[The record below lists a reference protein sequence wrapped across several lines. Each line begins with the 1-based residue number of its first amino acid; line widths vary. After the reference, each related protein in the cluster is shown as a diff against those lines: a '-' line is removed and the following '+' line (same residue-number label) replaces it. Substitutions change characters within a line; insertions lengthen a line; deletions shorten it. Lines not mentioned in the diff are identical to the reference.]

1 MSSDGILTISASKMA
16 EEPEEHK
23 VIRSVE
29 EVQKSSQVQRS
40 LFPADETISLHEE
53 CEKES
58 KATHD
63 CMDSVAEDTSIE
75 DSLESETARE
85 VLLTDSAATS
95 SHDTDFDFVES
106 ENQSKE
112 TIDNKESIVPA
123 KGLADSSTFVSDEMQ
138 SCSEFAD
145 ISDAS
150 LCRRSSIAMTETSG
164 NLSASRDFGT
174 SSQDSLLFVILE
186 DENDSETAEVL
197 HLEDSQQAIDIQ
209 DLKNSQE
216 SSDIVEVKG
225 SEAIEI
231 LDLTESQED
240 IDILDVKDSQGS
252 VDILEVKGS
261 SVEILDL
268 QDSQES
274 VDILDGEDSHE
285 TVAEAQNVSGQNS
298 KSSTIFD
305 VTDDAVSVQERS
317 NTIDEELA
325 QFSWQN
331 KYENDSAVQENF
343 NYQTIPEE
351 TLDSKRTQS
360 AAIESCT
367 NSFQLSRDCT
377 HEEEAVDSVGQ
388 LNLEETT
395 ETKESSPTDTNTSSK
410 TIAEE
415 SAEAIESLKG
425 TRRIQRDSPEELLL
439 ITKRGNFF
447 QDSFFLDAHRD
458 FSAALRQVLGRCN
471 QVNFEDDTDL
481 RHTDILERY
490 RQLRSRDLREEN
502 QAAIVTSDKSC
513 MKIIMDVHDFMSGDV
528 QAKVVDEKELVI
540 EGLVV
545 KKEEGTSS
553 ETSHSF
559 RRRFSLPQ
567 FTKITSV
574 MSLDGILTVTVMFK
588 EGNVEANT
596 AENSI
601 KTEAKRIKRNHS
613 LEITSLPAEKRLL
626 ETKNE
631 NQNGLNE
638 YMTSQSEET
647 RHFLEISRREK
658 TPYLD
663 CSFEDSN
670 RLRRF
675 GQESGRESQ
684 ETNKYN
690 VTEDAIMGTSSRL
703 ASGSL
708 SSFTEKSFPITRKG
722 HFFSHYFFRDTRE
735 DFQKAVRE
743 ILSRWGEKSCGDEMT
758 SYRKLRARNM
768 REDTQAVT
776 SSEDERHYKFVIDV
790 HDFMDVGEISVKAV
804 NEREL
809 VVEGHLEKKED
820 GSKSSKRFLRRF
832 VVPGDIEL
840 EAVISVMS
848 SDGVLKIL
856 APKKEGHNR
865 KHFSIDVEDMD
876 DVEATVS
883 RKFRNGHRLAEEYLK
898 KRDSSSDDEELRAFA
913 KQSNNHTESLSKTM
927 TKSLKVDTC
936 STRRQR

>member
-1 MSSDGILTISASKMA
+1 
-16 EEPEEHK
+16 
-23 VIRSVE
+23 
-29 EVQKSSQVQRS
+29 
-40 LFPADETISLHEE
+40 
-53 CEKES
+53 
-58 KATHD
+58 
-63 CMDSVAEDTSIE
+63 
-75 DSLESETARE
+75 
-85 VLLTDSAATS
+85 
-95 SHDTDFDFVES
+95 
-106 ENQSKE
+106 
-112 TIDNKESIVPA
+112 
-123 KGLADSSTFVSDEMQ
+123 
-138 SCSEFAD
+138 
-145 ISDAS
+145 
-150 LCRRSSIAMTETSG
+150 MTETSG

-174 SSQDSLLFVILE
+174 SSQDSLLSVIPE

-240 IDILDVKDSQGS
+240 IDILMKDSQGS

-285 TVAEAQNVSGQNS
+285 TVAEAQNVS
-298 KSSTIFD
+298 
-305 VTDDAVSVQERS
+305 
-317 NTIDEELA
+317 
-325 QFSWQN
+325 
-331 KYENDSAVQENF
+331 YENESAVQENF
-343 NYQTIPEE
+343 NHQTIPEE

-367 NSFQLSRDCT
+367 NSLQLSRDCT
-377 HEEEAVDSVGQ
+377 HEEEAVDS
-388 LNLEETT
+388 
-395 ETKESSPTDTNTSSK
+395 PTDTNTSST

-601 KTEAKRIKRNHS
+601 KTEAKRITKEIIHS
-613 LEITSLPAEKRLL
+613 KSPSLPAEKRLL

-647 RHFLEISRREK
+647 RHFLEISRREQR
-658 TPYLD
+658 
-663 CSFEDSN
+663 
-670 RLRRF
+670 RL
-675 GQESGRESQ
+675 
-684 ETNKYN
+684 
-690 VTEDAIMGTSSRL
+690 
-703 ASGSL
+703 
-708 SSFTEKSFPITRKG
+708 
-722 HFFSHYFFRDTRE
+722 
-735 DFQKAVRE
+735 
-743 ILSRWGEKSCGDEMT
+743 ILI
-758 SYRKLRARNM
+758 A
-768 REDTQAVT
+768 
-776 SSEDERHYKFVIDV
+776 
-790 HDFMDVGEISVKAV
+790 
-804 NEREL
+804 
-809 VVEGHLEKKED
+809 
-820 GSKSSKRFLRRF
+820 
-832 VVPGDIEL
+832 
-840 EAVISVMS
+840 
-848 SDGVLKIL
+848 
-856 APKKEGHNR
+856 
-865 KHFSIDVEDMD
+865 
-876 DVEATVS
+876 VS
-883 RKFRNGHRLAEEYLK
+883 RTAI
-898 KRDSSSDDEELRAFA
+898 D
-913 KQSNNHTESLSKTM
+913 
-927 TKSLKVDTC
+927 
-936 STRRQR
+936 

>member
-1 MSSDGILTISASKMA
+1 MC
-16 EEPEEHK
+16 
-23 VIRSVE
+23 
-29 EVQKSSQVQRS
+29 QVRTQS
-40 LFPADETISLHEE
+40 LQPFSMLLMMPCLCKKGPI
-53 CEKES
+53 
-58 KATHD
+58 
-63 CMDSVAEDTSIE
+63 
-75 DSLESETARE
+75 
-85 VLLTDSAATS
+85 LLTRNL
-95 SHDTDFDFVES
+95 HNFLG
-106 ENQSKE
+106 K
-112 TIDNKESIVPA
+112 
-123 KGLADSSTFVSDEMQ
+123 
-138 SCSEFAD
+138 
-145 ISDAS
+145 ISM
-150 LCRRSSIAMTETSG
+150 RTT
-164 NLSASRDFGT
+164 
-174 SSQDSLLFVILE
+174 
-186 DENDSETAEVL
+186 
-197 HLEDSQQAIDIQ
+197 QQFKRTLI
-209 DLKNSQE
+209 
-216 SSDIVEVKG
+216 
-225 SEAIEI
+225 
-231 LDLTESQED
+231 
-240 IDILDVKDSQGS
+240 
-252 VDILEVKGS
+252 
-261 SVEILDL
+261 
-268 QDSQES
+268 
-274 VDILDGEDSHE
+274 
-285 TVAEAQNVSGQNS
+285 
-298 KSSTIFD
+298 
-305 VTDDAVSVQERS
+305 
-317 NTIDEELA
+317 
-325 QFSWQN
+325 
-331 KYENDSAVQENF
+331 
-343 NYQTIPEE
+343 QTIPEE

-377 HEEEAVDSVGQ
+377 HEEEAVDS
-388 LNLEETT
+388 
-395 ETKESSPTDTNTSSK
+395 PTDTNTSSK

-425 TRRIQRDSPEELLL
+425 TRRIHRDSPEELLL

-502 QAAIVTSDKSC
+502 QAAIVTSDTC
-513 MKIIMDVHDFMSGDV
+513 MKWRCTSE
-528 QAKVVDEKELVI
+528 VVDEKELVI
-540 EGLVV
+540 KGLVV

-601 KTEAKRIKRNHS
+601 KTEAKRSLTKEIIHS
-613 LEITSLPAEKRLL
+613 KSPSLPAEKRLL

-647 RHFLEISRREK
+647 RHFPRDFTSGTK

-663 CSFEDSN
+663 CSFEDSD

-708 SSFTEKSFPITRKG
+708 SNFTEKSFPITRKG

-758 SYRKLRARNM
+758 CYRKLRARNM

-856 APKKEGHNR
+856 AP
-865 KHFSIDVEDMD
+865 
-876 DVEATVS
+876 
-883 RKFRNGHRLAEEYLK
+883 
-898 KRDSSSDDEELRAFA
+898 
-913 KQSNNHTESLSKTM
+913 
-927 TKSLKVDTC
+927 
-936 STRRQR
+936 RR

>member
-1 MSSDGILTISASKMA
+1 
-16 EEPEEHK
+16 
-23 VIRSVE
+23 
-29 EVQKSSQVQRS
+29 
-40 LFPADETISLHEE
+40 
-53 CEKES
+53 
-58 KATHD
+58 
-63 CMDSVAEDTSIE
+63 
-75 DSLESETARE
+75 
-85 VLLTDSAATS
+85 
-95 SHDTDFDFVES
+95 
-106 ENQSKE
+106 
-112 TIDNKESIVPA
+112 
-123 KGLADSSTFVSDEMQ
+123 
-138 SCSEFAD
+138 
-145 ISDAS
+145 
-150 LCRRSSIAMTETSG
+150 MTETSG

-174 SSQDSLLFVILE
+174 SSQDSLLSVIPE

-240 IDILDVKDSQGS
+240 IDILMKDSQGS

-285 TVAEAQNVSGQNS
+285 TVAEAQNVIQ
-298 KSSTIFD
+298 
-305 VTDDAVSVQERS
+305 
-317 NTIDEELA
+317 
-325 QFSWQN
+325 
-331 KYENDSAVQENF
+331 
-343 NYQTIPEE
+343 
-351 TLDSKRTQS
+351 
-360 AAIESCT
+360 
-367 NSFQLSRDCT
+367 
-377 HEEEAVDSVGQ
+377 
-388 LNLEETT
+388 
-395 ETKESSPTDTNTSSK
+395 PTDTNTSST

-601 KTEAKRIKRNHS
+601 KTEAKRITKEIIHS
-613 LEITSLPAEKRLL
+613 KSPSLPAEKRLL

-647 RHFLEISRREK
+647 RHFLEISRREQR
-658 TPYLD
+658 
-663 CSFEDSN
+663 
-670 RLRRF
+670 RL
-675 GQESGRESQ
+675 
-684 ETNKYN
+684 
-690 VTEDAIMGTSSRL
+690 
-703 ASGSL
+703 
-708 SSFTEKSFPITRKG
+708 
-722 HFFSHYFFRDTRE
+722 
-735 DFQKAVRE
+735 
-743 ILSRWGEKSCGDEMT
+743 ILI
-758 SYRKLRARNM
+758 A
-768 REDTQAVT
+768 
-776 SSEDERHYKFVIDV
+776 
-790 HDFMDVGEISVKAV
+790 
-804 NEREL
+804 
-809 VVEGHLEKKED
+809 
-820 GSKSSKRFLRRF
+820 
-832 VVPGDIEL
+832 
-840 EAVISVMS
+840 
-848 SDGVLKIL
+848 
-856 APKKEGHNR
+856 
-865 KHFSIDVEDMD
+865 
-876 DVEATVS
+876 VS
-883 RKFRNGHRLAEEYLK
+883 RTAI
-898 KRDSSSDDEELRAFA
+898 D
-913 KQSNNHTESLSKTM
+913 
-927 TKSLKVDTC
+927 
-936 STRRQR
+936 

>member
-1 MSSDGILTISASKMA
+1 MRLAETLESTVVEKASY
-16 EEPEEHK
+16 
-23 VIRSVE
+23 
-29 EVQKSSQVQRS
+29 
-40 LFPADETISLHEE
+40 D
-53 CEKES
+53 
-58 KATHD
+58 
-63 CMDSVAEDTSIE
+63 DSVSEQQEQATVQSES
-75 DSLESETARE
+75 DSTEAIKLGEEILPIVRRGSFVQDSFFLDVRQEFDAAIRE
-85 VLLTDSAATS
+85 VLRKW
-95 SHDTDFDFVES
+95 VS
-106 ENQSKE
+106 E
-112 TIDNKESIVPA
+112 
-123 KGLADSSTFVSDEMQ
+123 
-138 SCSEFAD
+138 
-145 ISDAS
+145 
-150 LCRRSSIAMTETSG
+150 
-164 NLSASRDFGT
+164 
-174 SSQDSLLFVILE
+174 
-186 DENDSETAEVL
+186 DSEVT
-197 HLEDSQQAIDIQ
+197 HSEDFLGLSH
-209 DLKNSQE
+209 S
-216 SSDIVEVKG
+216 
-225 SEAIEI
+225 
-231 LDLTESQED
+231 
-240 IDILDVKDSQGS
+240 DILDRYRQ
-252 VDILEVKGS
+252 L
-261 SVEILDL
+261 
-268 QDSQES
+268 
-274 VDILDGEDSHE
+274 
-285 TVAEAQNVSGQNS
+285 
-298 KSSTIFD
+298 
-305 VTDDAVSVQERS
+305 RS
-317 NTIDEELA
+317 REL
-325 QFSWQN
+325 
-331 KYENDSAVQENF
+331 K
-343 NYQTIPEE
+343 EE
-351 TLDSKRTQS
+351 TQVFIVTSDNTSYK
-360 AAIESCT
+360 
-367 NSFQLSRDCT
+367 LSRDCN

-471 QVNFEDDTDL
+471 QDNFEDDTDL

-588 EGNVEANT
+588 LH
-596 AENSI
+596 
-601 KTEAKRIKRNHS
+601 R
-613 LEITSLPAEKRLL
+613 
-626 ETKNE
+626 ET
-631 NQNGLNE
+631 
-638 YMTSQSEET
+638 
-647 RHFLEISRREK
+647 
-658 TPYLD
+658 
-663 CSFEDSN
+663 
-670 RLRRF
+670 
-675 GQESGRESQ
+675 
-684 ETNKYN
+684 
-690 VTEDAIMGTSSRL
+690 
-703 ASGSL
+703 
-708 SSFTEKSFPITRKG
+708 FPITRKG

-768 REDTQAVT
+768 REDTQA
-776 SSEDERHYKFVIDV
+776 FVIDV

-913 KQSNNHTESLSKTM
+913 KQSNNQYRVTFQDDDEEFEGGHMFNKETKMTSNSSKDFKYNIPSLSMETRVLHIERRGVFAEDYCFANVRNSFSQAVREVLEKA
-927 TKSLKVDTC
+927 SEWTC
-936 STRRQR
+936 RSDAMHNYRRLRQRTSSWKIRLLASWTIRTRTRWV